1 MGDERERLL
10 RKNKFQRSI
19 SYAQDE
25 LQSFRSWLRWMCVDQ
40 STISTGCL
48 SWSVF
53 ILLAI
58 AVPVMSHFL
67 LACSSCDAKHQRPYD
82 AVVQLSLSSVA
93 VLSFLCLSRF
103 IRNYGLRRFL
113 FFDKLRDESEMV
125 RKNYTEQLNVSFSS
139 SIRCVLV
146 GKIEEDPE
154 FCIFIY
160 FLFRFLG
167 NQTEENRVFFL
178 SSLGQI

>member
-25 LQSFRSWLRWMCVDQ
+25 LQSFRSWLRWMCVEQ
-40 STISTGCL
+40 STVSTACL

-67 LACSSCDAKHQRPYD
+67 LACSSCDAKHRRPYD
-82 AVVQLSLSSVA
+82 SVVQLSLSSVA
-93 VLSFLCLSRF
+93 VLSFLCLSRC
-103 IRNYGLRRFL
+103 IRDYGLRRFL
-113 FFDKLRDESEMV
+113 FFDKLRDESETV
-125 RKNYTEQLNVSFSS
+125 RKNYTDQLNVSFSGS
-139 SIRCVLV
+139 LRCVLI
-146 GKIEEDPE
+146 GRIEEDWE
-154 FCIFIY
+154 FYIFIY
-160 FLFRFLG
+160 FLSRFLG
-167 NQTEENRVFFL
+167 TKQRRMEHLCRH
-178 SSLGQI
+178 